1 MVAPKIQV
9 LCVDDHRLVR
19 RGIISLID
27 LEPDMRVVAEASDG
41 QEAVEQFKRHRP
53 GVTLMDLEL
62 PRMNG
67 VAAIRAI
74 RHEQPDARIIVLTM
88 YQGDEDIYRAVQAGA
103 AAYLLKDAV
112 PEVLIGVIRQVHAGR
127 QVFPPEILS
136 VMKQRAS
143 EPALTARE
151 HQVLELLAA
160 GKRTKEIATQLR
172 ISGDTVDAHVK
183 SMYSKLKVHGRTAIV
198 AEALRRGIIRID
210 TNLRRG

>member
-1 MVAPKIQV
+1 MVTPRIRV

-27 LEPDMRVVAEASDG
+27 LEPDMSVVAEASDG
-41 QEAVEQFKRHRP
+41 EEAVEQFKRHRP

-74 RHEQPDARIIVLTM
+74 RHEQPDAPIIVLTM

-112 PEVLIGVIRQVHAGR
+112 PEVLIGVIRRVHAGG
-127 QVFPPEILS
+127 QVFPPDILS

-143 EPALTARE
+143 APALTARE

-172 ISGDTVDAHVK
+172 ISGETVDGHIK
-183 SMYSKLKVHGRTAIV
+183 SMYVKLKVHGRTAIV
-198 AEALRRGIIRID
+198 AEALRRGIVRID

>member
-9 LCVDDHRLVR
+9 LCVDAHRLVR

-41 QEAVEQFKRHRP
+41 EEAVEQFKRYRP

-88 YQGDEDIYRAVQAGA
+88 YQGDEDIYRAAAGA
-103 AAYLLKDAV
+103 AAYLLKT
-112 PEVLIGVIRQVHAGR
+112 PC
-127 QVFPPEILS
+127 P
-136 VMKQRAS
+136 KC
-143 EPALTARE
+143 
-151 HQVLELLAA
+151 
-160 GKRTKEIATQLR
+160 
-172 ISGDTVDAHVK
+172 
-183 SMYSKLKVHGRTAIV
+183 
-198 AEALRRGIIRID
+198 
-210 TNLRRG
+210 

>member
-27 LEPDMRVVAEASDG
+27 VEPDMSVVAEASDG
-41 QEAVEQFKRHRP
+41 EEAVEQFKRHRP

-88 YQGDEDIYRAVQAGA
+88 YRPGA
-103 AAYLLKDAV
+103 SA
-112 PEVLIGVIRQVHAGR
+112 P
-127 QVFPPEILS
+127 
-136 VMKQRAS
+136 QR
-143 EPALTARE
+143 
-151 HQVLELLAA
+151 V
-160 GKRTKEIATQLR
+160 G
-172 ISGDTVDAHVK
+172 G
-183 SMYSKLKVHGRTAIV
+183 
-198 AEALRRGIIRID
+198 
-210 TNLRRG
+210 